1 MRARQ
6 GGIPRPVSVELV
18 SALKGWG
25 VEELLV
31 RLHREVGSTGDVWV
45 VSTQSDPSAS
55 PRMAL
60 VAVFDIYHQ
69 NPKFT
74 PVSS

>member
-1 MRARQ
+1 MVCQLTRGLPHICLLLYYQKWIRTRARQ

-45 VSTQSDPSAS
+45 VSAKS
-55 PRMAL
+55 
-60 VAVFDIYHQ
+60 
-69 NPKFT
+69 
-74 PVSS
+74 